1 MALIISIG
9 ILLGFLK
16 YVLSHAATFDESD
29 ETF

>member
-9 ILLGFLK
+9 IILGFLK
-16 YVLSHAATFDESD
+16 YVLSCAATFDESD

>member
-9 ILLGFLK
+9 LVLGFLK
-16 YVLSHAATFDESD
+16 YVLSHAATFDERD